1 MSEILAHKYFDKKSS
16 EWNILGFLDEC
27 EEEKFDLKIDQYVKS
42 LEKIANEEKDSR
54 REKAQKL
61 LDSYK
66 KASGFLG
73 CLTFK
78 IPPGRRWLSRL
89 PVVQRFLADLGIRLD
104 YHLAR
109 AWEKGQ
115 SKRQIQCYQQTFL
128 EGGTINGSVNGNITC
143 GNFTGSSNKR
153 GEEEVDNP
161 KEEKVLRKNLQNAGD
176 RQIIPLPRTPEN
188 QDLDQNHD
196 DRVDDENVNFI
207 LQFCVPDDDSQK
219 VAESM
224 IGKVERTAL
233 IIDDVNLEETFECY
247 CNECENIFD
256 DIMDLRPGSKFTEKI
271 SEAIWENFISNTY
284 PEYKLPK
291 KWEEII
297 NEVFKPK
304 DSLLEWIKCWR
315 GLYVISGENECDEDL
330 YIKDTIYNI
339 LAPYIKAFKAPYNI
353 LKSGDLEE
361 NQFNAQF
368 VNPIFN
374 NTLDAICNVD
384 WRILEVPIESSKH
397 RRNTNLNPIIDK
409 VLSAKR
415 ADGLARLWI
424 SREEVFI
431 YEQVGPPDYND
442 LTELYLHDY
451 KLIRTMRDILN
462 QRIIFRLTDGT
473 SDNKD
478 LASFGALGYR
488 TDVSLFWLTINQ
500 KAYCVREFGS
510 FRVPLLWED
519 LPSFVKENTEKRKL
533 FIDPKQKLLAKRKV
547 HTITPNPPTPDRS
560 KKQNCQP
567 KKQKK

>member
-1 MSEILAHKYFDKKSS
+1 
-16 EWNILGFLDEC
+16 
-27 EEEKFDLKIDQYVKS
+27 
-42 LEKIANEEKDSR
+42 IANDEKDSR
-54 REKAQKL
+54 HEKAQKL

-109 AWEKGQ
+109 VWEKGR

-128 EGGTINGSVNGNITC
+128 EGGTINGSVNGNTTC
-143 GNFTGSSNKR
+143 ANFTGSSNQH
-153 GEEEVDNP
+153 GEEE
-161 KEEKVLRKNLQNAGD
+161 EE
-176 RQIIPLPRTPEN
+176 E
-188 QDLDQNHD
+188 DLDQNHD
-196 DRVDDENVNFI
+196 DRVDDESVNFV
-207 LQFCVPDDDSQK
+207 LQFCVPDNDSQK

-233 IIDDVNLEETFECY
+233 IIDDVNLEETFEHY

-256 DIMDLRPGSKFTEKI
+256 DVMDLRPGSKFTEKI
-271 SEAIWENFISNTY
+271 SETIWENFISNTY

-297 NEVFKPK
+297 NDVFNPK

-315 GLYVISGENECDEDL
+315 GLYVISGENEFDEDF

-339 LAPYIKAFKAPYNI
+339 LAPYIKAFKALYNI

-368 VNPIFN
+368 VNLILN

-424 SREEVFI
+424 SREEIFV

-462 QRIIFRLTDGT
+462 QRIIFRLNDGT

-478 LASFGALGYR
+478 LASFSALGYR
-488 TDVSLFWLTINQ
+488 TDVSLFWLMINQ
-500 KAYCVREFGS
+500 RAYCLCEFGS

-519 LPSFVKENTEKRKL
+519 LPVLSEAIIICLKFFSFMKENTEKRRL
-533 FIDPKQKLLAKRKV
+533 LIDPKQKLLAKRKI
-547 HTITPNPPTPDRS
+547 HTIMPNPSTFDRS
-560 KKQNCQP
+560 KKQNYRSKKP
-567 KKQKK
+567 KK